1 VTTRRATRAARLRAT
16 AIALLGVAAVLAGG
30 CATASSNVTSSI
42 HGWLSPTTTSSAAAT
57 TSTTASPCD
66 PTKSVRPTGALQ
78 PPGAMP
84 PNTYMAAIQRRG
96 YLIVGVDQTTLFFGY
111 RNPQTGV
118 IDGFDIALAREVAR
132 AIFGDP
138 SKIVPR
144 ALTTSERLL
153 AVEHGQVDLVASQ
166 VTATCARRAD
176 VDLSTIYYEAHQ
188 KVLVRKGG
196 AITRVSDLKGKKVC
210 ATTGSTSLVQIEQ
223 IVPGVIPYPVAV
235 RTDCLVALQEG
246 WVDAITSDDTIL
258 LGFEHQD
265 PSNTTILPPELAPEP
280 YALATSKAHPEFGRF
295 VNAVLD
301 RLRATGRLEQLYQ
314 QYLNQPDVGFR
325 PPAAP
330 PAAAYQ
336 D

>member
-1 VTTRRATRAARLRAT
+1 VTAAL
-16 AIALLGVAAVLAGG
+16 AAG
-30 CATASSNVTSSI
+30 CATASGNVTSSI
-42 HGWLSPTTTSSAAAT
+42 HGWLSPATTGSTTSTSSAPAP
-57 TSTTASPCD
+57 SCD
-66 PTKSVRPTGALQ
+66 PAKSQRPTGALP

-84 PNTYMAAIQRRG
+84 PNTYMAAIQRQG
-96 YLIVGVDQTTLFFGY
+96 HLVVGVDQTTLFFGY
-111 RNPQTGV
+111 RDPQTGG

-138 SKIVPR
+138 NRIVPR
-144 ALTTSERLL
+144 ALTTSERLQ

-166 VTATCARRAD
+166 VTATCTRRED

-188 KVLVRKGG
+188 KVLVRTDGP
-196 AITRVSDLKGKKVC
+196 ITQVSDLKGRKVC

-223 IVPGVIPYPVAV
+223 SVPGVIPYPVAV

-246 WVDAITSDDTIL
+246 WVEAITSDDAIL
-258 LGFEHQD
+258 SGFEQQD
-265 PSNTTILPPELAPEP
+265 PSNTKILAPDLAPEP

-301 RLRATGRLEQLYQ
+301 QLRATGRLEQLYQ
-314 QYLNQPDVGFR
+314 HYLDHPDVGLR

-330 PAAAYQ
+330 PPAEYQ